1 MVWFRCRYDE
11 DAGRTEPVIEE
22 FSIHSL
28 ALGNKAGMLMVE
40 QRHGPLDCTTWIRL
54 PDKVQA
60 ARYPGFQEAPDD
72 QLPRKATLLFGK
84 NDEFE
89 QLFEYGSDG

>member
-1 MVWFRCRYDE
+1 MVWFTRRYGE

-22 FSIHSL
+22 FSTHSL
-28 ALGNKAGMLMVE
+28 ALGDEAGMLMVE
-40 QRHGPLDCTTWIRL
+40 QRHGPLDCTIWIRL

-60 ARYPGFQEAPDD
+60 PRYPGFQEAPEG
-72 QLPRKATLLFGK
+72 QLPRKATLLFGR

-89 QLFEYGSDG
+89 KLFGHGSEG